1 MALDLDLADDVVNRP
16 ENGEH
21 HPAENDAEDHRQ
33 RRLDDHLN
41 LTDRFAHF
49 PVVEVGHVEQRL
61 VERAGRLA
69 HPQHSHDERREKP
82 HLLERSGDVLA
93 LADLLSRESQALLD
107 DHVAGDFL
115 RVADRIEDGDPRGV
129 HESENAGEARQ
140 DDLAQDLAR
149 HRESELEAIELVT
162 HRGVGP
168 SRQLDADEHDCRGGQ
183 ESPPVAYEKRRDLDQ
198 DARLQRNLLPHVP
211 DEGDHLRYEVDHQEE
226 SHHYHDRT
234 DERGIEDELLHVLR
248 QLVFPFQVLD
258 EAFQHLGELSRVLTG
273 ANQARKPRVEDLRIL
288 GEALRQPQAPLD
300 ALDDSRHYFAKSGI
314 FDAVAQVDQRLDE
327 RPPGSD
333 ELLHVEAEVDELR
346 TLDFARTKQ
355 APAVT
360 GRSAPHQVKAH
371 ALQAQLEVDQIDRF
385 DLAEH
390 RLSPGIYG
398 LVGKE
403 CHV

>member
-1 MALDLDLADDVVNRP
+1 MNLA
-16 ENGEH
+16 
-21 HPAENDAEDHRQ
+21 
-33 RRLDDHLN
+33 
-41 LTDRFAHF
+41 DRFAHF
-49 PVVEVGHVEQRL
+49 SIVEIGHVEQRL

-69 HPQHSHDERREKP
+69 HPEHSHDKRREKA
-82 HLLERSGDVLA
+82 HLLKRRGDVLA
-93 LADLLSRESQALLD
+93 LADLLSRKPQALLD

-115 RVADRIEDGDPRGV
+115 RAADRIQDGDPRGV

-162 HRGVGP
+162 HQGVGP
-168 SRQLDADEHDCRGGQ
+168 SRQLDADEQDRRGGQ

-198 DARLQRNLLPHVP
+198 DARLQRDLLPHVP
-211 DEGDHLRYEVDHQEE
+211 DEGDHLRHEVDHQEE
-226 SHHYHDRT
+226 SHQYHDRT
-234 DERGIEDELLHVLR
+234 DERRVEDELLHVLR

-273 ANQARKPRVEDLRIL
+273 ADQARKDRVENLRIL
-288 GEALRQPQAPLD
+288 GEALRQPQAALD
-300 ALDDSRHYFAKSGI
+300 TLDDSRHYFAKSGI
-314 FDAVAQVDQRLDE
+314 FDAVAQVDQRFDE
-327 RPPGSD
+327 RHPGRD

-346 TLDFARTKQ
+346 ALDFARAKK

-360 GRSAPHQVKAH
+360 GGPAPHQVEPH